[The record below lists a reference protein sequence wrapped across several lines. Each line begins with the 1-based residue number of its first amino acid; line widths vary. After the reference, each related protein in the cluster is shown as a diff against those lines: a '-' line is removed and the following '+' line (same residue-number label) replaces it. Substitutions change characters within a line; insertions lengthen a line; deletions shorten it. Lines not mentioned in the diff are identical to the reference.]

1 MGLLS
6 RIRGK
11 KKGQSS
17 SKARTA
23 SKASATPKPEATPER
38 APSPELREPS
48 HDQVRKQEK
57 EAWKP
62 VHHPP
67 IYVTEPPSAR
77 EAAFGGPPRFD
88 WIGTLNVDGLGIL
101 HILPIHFT

>member
-1 MGLLS
+1 MGFLS
-6 RIRGK
+6 RLRGK
-11 KKGQSS
+11 KKGNASSS
-17 SKARTA
+17 SKARVAAKTSTTRA
-23 SKASATPKPEATPER
+23 VQPEQAPVTRPPPE
-38 APSPELREPS
+38 SREPS
-48 HDQVRKQEK
+48 QEK

-88 WIGTLNVDGLGIL
+88 WIDIVSSKYRRLLSST
-101 HILPIHFT
+101 